1 MSETICA
8 QCSAILPPGD
18 AALCP
23 RCLLAGHGPLSLVGG
38 ALELGEE
45 IGRGAMGHV
54 FRARHVRLD
63 RMVAVKFL
71 SSELAADPDMKRRIE
86 REARALALLSHPNI
100 VHVFDSGEDEGQSYI
115 VMELVEGRPLSA
127 CIPLHPDQAVAMALQ
142 VCDALAYAHEKGVIH
157 RDIKP
162 ENILVEANG
171 HVKVT
176 DFGIARLQVAGT
188 TDWKLTATGMTSGTP
203 PYLAPEALQG
213 APPDPRLDVYA
224 LGVVLYQTVM
234 GRLPIG
240 SFESLPGGLDRVV
253 RKALAPDPK
262 QRTQTAIALRNELAA
277 LHLTTDDELPGDERF
292 WMYGAAM
299 VSTAAAATGIWAGM
313 TSLTPRVVR
322 EGEIDALTHV
332 ITEQLPDGRWI
343 SRARFETGPAL
354 GSVAAVGLAFAAL
367 GLLRR
372 HWREAHLDH
381 PTPMRPLIES
391 RRLLWVGLACV
402 GTYVARRWLEAIG
415 FGRIS
420 LYAPL
425 LGGILEL
432 AALFY
437 LFLGML
443 QAWRTARPLSREPVL
458 FGGLALALVPPTIE
472 FATFLARWK
481 P

>member
-1 MSETICA
+1 LI
-8 QCSAILPPGD
+8 
-18 AALCP
+18 
-23 RCLLAGHGPLSLVGG
+23 GG

-100 VHVFDSGEDEGQSYI
+100 VQVFDSGEDEGQSYL
-115 VMELVEGRPLSA
+115 VMELVEGRPLSS
-127 CIPLHPDQAVAMALQ
+127 CIPLPPDQAVAMALQ

-176 DFGIARLQVAGT
+176 DFGIARLQAPGN
-188 TDWKLTATGMTSGTP
+188 TDWKLTGTGMTSGTP

-240 SFESLPGGLDRVV
+240 SFEPLPGALDRVV
-253 RKALAPDPK
+253 RKALAPNPA
-262 QRTQTAIALRNELAA
+262 QRTPSANALRHELSA
-277 LHLTTDDELPGDERF
+277 LHLTPDDELPGDERF

-299 VSTAAAATGIWAGM
+299 LSTAAAATAIWASM

-322 EGEIDALTHV
+322 EGELDALTNV

-354 GSVAAVGLAFAAL
+354 GSVAAVALAFAAL

-381 PTPMRPLIES
+381 PQPMRPLIES
-391 RRLLWVGLACV
+391 RRLMWVGLACV
-402 GTYVARRWLEAIG
+402 ATYVARRWLEATG

-425 LGGILEL
+425 VGGILEL

-458 FGGLALALVPPTIE
+458 FGGLALALAPPTIE
-472 FATFLARWK
+472 FATFLVRWK